1 MKTISDLGHQVLAAR
16 VAESL
21 CREKIMADKK
31 EYKVQA
37 KVRDGRGKIDARRAR
52 REGMVPVT
60 VYGGGAETVA
70 AVAPLAELAAILRS
84 DSGRN
89 TIFTID
95 VEGIGVSEVM
105 FHDRQIDPVKGRLI
119 HADLTRLV
127 KGQKIDVTVPLHL
140 VGEPFGVKEKQG
152 VLEQIIREIEIRCEP
167 REIPDTL
174 EVDVSHLDVHDLL
187 HVSDIQVGEAVE
199 ILTDPEQVIATVG
212 IVKEEVEAAPAAE
225 GEEPAEPEVIGKG
238 KKEEDEGDEG

>member
-1 MKTISDLGHQVLAAR
+1 M
-16 VAESL
+16 AE
-21 CREKIMADKK
+21 KK
-31 EYKVQA
+31 DYKVQA
-37 KVRDGRGKIDARRAR
+37 KVRDGRGKNDARRAR

-70 AVAPLAELAAILRS
+70 AVAPLRDLAAILRS
-84 DSGRN
+84 ESGRN

-95 VEGIGVSEVM
+95 VEGVGASEVM
-105 FHDRQIDPVKGRLI
+105 FHDRQIDPVRGRLI

-127 KGQKIDVTVPLHL
+127 KGQKIEVTVPLHL

-152 VLEQIIREIEIRCEP
+152 VLEQMIREIEIRCEP

-174 EVDVSHLDVHDLL
+174 EIDVSHLDVHDIL
-187 HVSDIQVGEAVE
+187 HVSDIKVSDTIE
-199 ILTDPEQVIATVG
+199 ILTDAELAVATVG
-212 IVKEEVEAAPAAE
+212 IVKEEVEAPTAVE

-238 KKEEDEGDEG
+238 KKEEGEDSE

>member
-1 MKTISDLGHQVLAAR
+1 M
-16 VAESL
+16 AE
-21 CREKIMADKK
+21 KK

-37 KVRDGRGKIDARRAR
+37 KVRDGRGKNDARRAR
-52 REGMVPVT
+52 RDGMVPLT

-95 VEGIGVSEVM
+95 VEGVGASEVM

-119 HADLTRLV
+119 HADLARLV

-140 VGEPFGVKEKQG
+140 VGEPIGVKEKQG

-187 HVSDIQVGEAVE
+187 HVSDIRVGETVE

-238 KKEEDEGDEG
+238 KKEEEGEEG

>member
-1 MKTISDLGHQVLAAR
+1 M
-16 VAESL
+16 AE
-21 CREKIMADKK
+21 KK

-37 KVRDGRGKIDARRAR
+37 RVRDGRGKNDARRAR
-52 REGMVPVT
+52 RDGMVPIT

-84 DSGRN
+84 DAGRN

-140 VGEPFGVKEKQG
+140 VGEPMGVKEKQG

-187 HVSDIQVGEAVE
+187 HVSDIRVSETVE

-225 GEEPAEPEVIGKG
+225 GEEPVEPEVIGKG
-238 KKEEDEGDEG
+238 KKEEEEESE